1 MQEGCAH
8 SDGARIALQ
17 MLVEKLK
24 LIGRTLLTVFI
35 LVSVTFLSALTAM
48 RFAIRGQVVRVP
60 QVVGLEQVQ
69 GEGKLSTSKLLLKVE
84 SKVYNDTQPAG
95 VIVSQDPP
103 VGAQVK
109 THSRVSVVLSLGK
122 RNVPIPDLNGGTL
135 RAARINLVRRGLTL
149 GLVASVRSEVVEKDR
164 IVAQEPPADSKEV
177 LSPTVDVL
185 LSRGSGIEA
194 YVVPDFIGMDFR
206 QASDIVTGEGF
217 VRGAVNLQ
225 SYPDVASGV
234 VIAQQPPAGNKVLP
248 GASIGF
254 TVSK

>member
-1 MQEGCAH
+1 
-8 SDGARIALQ
+8 

-60 QVVGLEQVQ
+60 QVVGLDQAQ
-69 GEGKLSTSKLLLKVE
+69 GEGSLASSKLLLKVE
-84 SKVYNDTQPAG
+84 SRVYNDSQPAG

-103 VGAQVK
+103 IGAQVK
-109 THSRVSVVLSLGK
+109 TRSKVSVVLSLGK
-122 RNVPIPDLNGGTL
+122 RKVPIPDLIGGTL

-149 GLVASVRSEVVEKDR
+149 GMVASVSSATVEKDR
-164 IVAQEPPADSKEV
+164 IVAQEPPADAKEV
-177 LSPTVDVL
+177 LSPSVDVL
-185 LSRGSGIEA
+185 LSRGAEIEA
-194 YVVPDFIGMDFR
+194 YLVPDFIGMDFR
-206 QASDIVTGEGF
+206 QASEIVTGEGF

-234 VIAQQPPAGNKVLP
+234 VIAQQPPAGSKVVP

-254 TVSK
+254 TVSR